1 MKTTLSVLVL
11 VCLFLGVARSSGQQL
26 PSAVPQP
33 GTRVS
38 VSDQVHRSALKRDL
52 TRDASPQVAGATDA
66 NGDGIPDFAQLDSV
80 TREPLR
86 VAPSRRGSLNWNG
99 GESTSPGAGPSLRN
113 LKNTVT
119 DGATFGVAPALI
131 TADPFVWR
139 IQDENPEGDTADRAT
154 DAGKI
159 SDLRLSIDRVETTST
174 RREFRISILGIQSV
188 DQAVNVW
195 VSNDLKTWNK
205 LDDSMIQTNERG
217 ERRIMTPLNAGM
229 QFFRVTRVE

>member
-38 VSDQVHRSALKRDL
+38 V
-52 TRDASPQVAGATDA
+52 
-66 NGDGIPDFAQLDSV
+66 
-80 TREPLR
+80 
-86 VAPSRRGSLNWNG
+86 
-99 GESTSPGAGPSLRN
+99 
-113 LKNTVT
+113 T

-139 IQDENPEGDTADRAT
+139 IQDENPEEDTPDRAT
-154 DAGKI
+154 DAGKT

-174 RREFRISILGIQSV
+174 RREFRISISGIQSV

-217 ERRIMTPLNAGM
+217 ERRILTPLNAGM
-229 QFFRVTRVE
+229 QFFRVTLVE